1 MLSLTVDRTLT
12 LACRFEVL
20 DTEEVAFIMI
30 PTNSTELLP
39 KLDGIRQKRHK
50 FLCLNDDLN
59 HTNPEAKRVIKV
71 VQDLLRTLFPDPSPF
86 ELAPGVYNTH
96 LWVQDYLDEYV
107 LFVPLGTPT
116 DPLCRH
122 GEQVQAN
129 QHKKNLIYVL
139 CLVLCVALF
148 MLVRT
153 CSADLPRKNRQG
165 RSVRESRY
173 LNLLNV

>member
-1 MLSLTVDRTLT
+1 MYV
-12 LACRFEVL
+12 RFEVL

-30 PTNSTELLP
+30 PTNSTSLLP

-86 ELAPGVYNTH
+86 ELAPGVYNKH

-107 LFVPLGTPT
+107 LI
-116 DPLCRH
+116 H
-122 GEQVQAN
+122 S
-129 QHKKNLIYVL
+129 HH
-139 CLVLCVALF
+139 
-148 MLVRT
+148 
-153 CSADLPRKNRQG
+153 
-165 RSVRESRY
+165 
-173 LNLLNV
+173 

>member
-1 MLSLTVDRTLT
+1 
-12 LACRFEVL
+12 
-20 DTEEVAFIMI
+20 MI

-86 ELAPGVYNTH
+86 ELGPGVYNKH

-107 LFVPLGTPT
+107 LGVICLSSNGVLTHEQTQRTTTSQSAQEELDLRALLGPVRGA
-116 DPLCRH
+116 LH
-122 GEQVQAN
+122 AGAN
-129 QHKKNLIYVL
+129 
-139 CLVLCVALF
+139 LF
-148 MLVRT
+148 
-153 CSADLPRKNRQG
+153 G
-165 RSVRESRY
+165 RSATQKQTRTISARVTLSQSTQRVNKEMFFFISSA
-173 LNLLNV
+173 